1 MSQQQAQQQGQQQGD
16 ASLRA
21 LQFAIQ
27 TTLNSKKL
35 QQENEQL
42 KLKLKENEQ
51 LLSDF
56 DDAAPRA
63 KSLKAQLKEKEQ
75 KLEQKRKELIQI
87 QEAIIST
94 LKSQAQPR
102 QENPVDSLRPIPLVM
117 NNIQELIMNL
127 TENAVDQ
134 RTTAIP
140 VLELFGVSDKLNRLY
155 DALVDQEIISETPEE
170 RDQRNQEYVMNQQ
183 QILDQLKD
191 MLSAVEEEDANQDE
205 EEDQEPEQEQ
215 PQEEKQKV
223 VEVTNEEEEAKE
235 EAKPEE
241 AKPEEAPAQPAAQPA
256 EEKPAEEAAPA
267 NANE

>member
-1 MSQQQAQQQGQQQGD
+1 MSSKATTQEGQTASQQAGD

-27 TTLNSKKL
+27 TTLNARKL
-35 QQENEQL
+35 KDENEQL

-94 LKSQAQPR
+94 LRAQAQAP
-102 QENPVDSLRPIPLVM
+102 QENPAETLRPIPIVM
-117 NNIQELIMNL
+117 NNIQELIMSL
-127 TENAVDQ
+127 TENAVDN

-140 VLELFGVSDKLNRLY
+140 VLDLFGVSDKLNRLY
-155 DALVDQEIISETPEE
+155 DTLAAEDIISETPEE
-170 RDQRNQEYVMNQQ
+170 KDKRNQEFVANQQ
-183 QILDQLKD
+183 EILNQLKSL
-191 MLSAVEEEDANQDE
+191 LSAAEEEDELVEEEE
-205 EEDQEPEQEQ
+205 EERHE
-215 PQEEKQKV
+215 EEKPKV
-223 VEVTNEEEEAKE
+223 VEVSNEEENKKE
-235 EAKPEE
+235 EETT
-241 AKPEEAPAQPAAQPA
+241 PAQQEQPAPENATPAA
-256 EEKPAEEAAPA
+256 EEPKQDA
-267 NANE
+267 